1 MEKNTLFVSSLILL
15 VGISISLLVKTEKIN
30 TNQDSIVQNEIEQLD
45 MENEEQPNVESNEGE
60 NESVSTY
67 QSALNKAKEENKEL
81 VLFFTAEWCTNCIDM
96 KEKTI
101 STPKV
106 QEALSK
112 VIYLE
117 IDVDH
122 EKELVSKYKI
132 SSIPS
137 YVRINSNEEELNKGA
152 GNVKENAFLN
162 WFYKK

>member
-1 MEKNTLFVSSLILL
+1 MEKNTLFVSSLVLL
-15 VGISISLLVKTEKIN
+15 VGISISLLVKTEKMN
-30 TNQDSIVQNEIEQLD
+30 TNQDAIVHNEIEQLGTESEEQPIV
-45 MENEEQPNVESNEGE
+45 ENEENE
-60 NESVSTY
+60 NVSTY
-67 QSALNKAKEENKEL
+67 QSALNKAKAENKEL

-112 VIYLE
+112 VVYLE

-152 GNVKENAFLN
+152 GNIKENAFLN

>member
-1 MEKNTLFVSSLILL
+1 MEKNTLFVSSLVLL

-30 TNQDSIVQNEIEQLD
+30 TNEDAIVHNEIEQLGT
-45 MENEEQPNVESNEGE
+45 ESEEQPIVENEE

-81 VLFFTAEWCTNCIDM
+81 VLFFTAEWCGNCIDM

-112 VIYLE
+112 VVYLE

-152 GNVKENAFLN
+152 GNIKENAFLN

>member
-15 VGISISLLVKTEKIN
+15 VGISLSLLVKSEKHN
-30 TNQDSIVQNEIEQLD
+30 TNEETNVQEEIEQL
-45 MENEEQPNVESNEGE
+45 NLEEETQPLIEEDGKEESQSN
-60 NESVSTY
+60 Y
-67 QSALNKAKEENKEL
+67 QSSLEKAKAENKEL
-81 VLFFTAEWCTNCIDM
+81 VLFFTAEWCTNCTTM

-112 VIYLE
+112 VVYLE

-122 EKELVSKYKI
+122 EKELISKYKI
-132 SSIPS
+132 SSIPA
-137 YVRINSNEEELNKGA
+137 YVRINSNEEELNRGV
-152 GNVKENAFLN
+152 GVIKENAFLN